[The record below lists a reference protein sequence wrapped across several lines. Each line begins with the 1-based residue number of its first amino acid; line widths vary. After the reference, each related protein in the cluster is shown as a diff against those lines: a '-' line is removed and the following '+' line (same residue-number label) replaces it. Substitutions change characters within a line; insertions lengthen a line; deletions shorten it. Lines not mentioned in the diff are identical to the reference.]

1 MKKYTEKDFDEKV
14 EKAVDKYLNKKAQQ
28 QLQKGYFHHHNECII
43 DKLVEKEKLMTSI
56 ANIFTEVAKITCNK
70 LVEPIKQQID
80 QLESDLAKIKELVIK
95 SFNQFTPVMR
105 SVGVS
110 EKVIESGKQIEI
122 EEIDRVRKKL
132 QNHDNMISLL
142 MDTQAQLKQTLQI
155 FNNSDDIQ
163 QKLLS
168 QFDDKIYQLKQEL
181 NDTKVNDTVRQVKEK
196 CNACWVVLG
205 DVNERVE
212 KMQKYLDEQIEKKKS
227 GRGLL
232 QKAASYIKAT

>member
-28 QLQKGYFHHHNECII
+28 QQQKGYFHHHNECII

-56 ANIFTEVAKITCNK
+56 ANIFTEVAKITCNE

-168 QFDDKIYQLKQEL
+168 QFEDKIYQLKQEL

-227 GRGLL
+227 GGGLL